1 MVTSQTIKPPEPSW
15 DQDNADLA
23 EASVLELVLMR
34 VRLRCRRRAAWL
46 AHLWGGSI
54 AEGYA
59 TFEATVQASLDDRDT
74 LEAESFWFETAE
86 EVQLI
91 NDKLGKVEQALAGDA
106 GAGLAQLAEMFR
118 LSQPEM
124 DLLQACLAPAVD
136 PSVGTVYGYLQHHA
150 GRNYATEPLAARLFG
165 SGRRAMWGPSCP
177 LARWGFVTA
186 GDAASGEQAALTVD
200 PIVSAWLQ
208 GEMRIDAAL
217 AGLVR
222 MIQPRKPL
230 ESWPVAEAIRLLQR
244 GLAREATLRLAVVGP
259 PSSGRRTFS
268 AAVAAHFGIQAVA
281 VETAEVADADWPN
294 LFMRAQRLAVLGGF
308 ALVWHGSGLNRR
320 WPGDVALAPI
330 QFVACDV
337 GEVIPASGQ
346 VIEHRIE
353 LPVPT
358 LDERRQLWKSSI
370 PESRAWQQTG
380 FEVLCERY
388 RLSAGEIVSAS
399 SRGPEGAREAATFAR
414 ELTRHRLGD
423 LARLLD
429 CPFEWEDLVLT
440 ENLRAA
446 LEDFAFEAQD
456 RARFWE
462 SPKARRLFPRGT
474 GLVALFSGPPGTG
487 KTMATQVIAAELEL
501 DLFRIDLAS
510 VVSKYIGETAK
521 HLAQIFA
528 RAARMNAVLL
538 FDEADALFSK
548 RTEVKDAHD
557 RYANADTSY
566 LLQLLEEYSGIIILA
581 SNKKQNIDPA
591 FIRRMRYVFEFP
603 RPDVPERRRIW
614 RQVIAELSDAQS
626 LGRLESAIEKLAAN
640 VDVSGAQIKNAVLA
654 SLFVARRSREPLAMT
669 HLLRGVERE
678 LSKEGRALAT
688 RERERLERNA

>member
-1 MVTSQTIKPPEPSW
+1 MVTSQTIKPPVPSW

-259 PSSGRRTFS
+259 PSSGRRTFC
-268 AAVAAHFGIQAVA
+268 GCGC
-281 VETAEVADADWPN
+281 
-294 LFMRAQRLAVLGGF
+294 RALWHSSGCRGDGRGRGRRLAQPLH
-308 ALVWHGSGLNRR
+308 ART
-320 WPGDVALAPI
+320 APRGAGR
-330 QFVACDV
+330 FC
-337 GEVIPASGQ
+337 
-346 VIEHRIE
+346 
-353 LPVPT
+353 
-358 LDERRQLWKSSI
+358 
-370 PESRAWQQTG
+370 SR
-380 FEVLCERY
+380 
-388 RLSAGEIVSAS
+388 
-399 SRGPEGAREAATFAR
+399 
-414 ELTRHRLGD
+414 
-423 LARLLD
+423 LARK
-429 CPFEWEDLVLT
+429 W
-440 ENLRAA
+440 
-446 LEDFAFEAQD
+446 
-456 RARFWE
+456 
-462 SPKARRLFPRGT
+462 S
-474 GLVALFSGPPGTG
+474 
-487 KTMATQVIAAELEL
+487 
-501 DLFRIDLAS
+501 
-510 VVSKYIGETAK
+510 
-521 HLAQIFA
+521 
-528 RAARMNAVLL
+528 
-538 FDEADALFSK
+538 
-548 RTEVKDAHD
+548 
-557 RYANADTSY
+557 
-566 LLQLLEEYSGIIILA
+566 
-581 SNKKQNIDPA
+581 
-591 FIRRMRYVFEFP
+591 
-603 RPDVPERRRIW
+603 
-614 RQVIAELSDAQS
+614 
-626 LGRLESAIEKLAAN
+626 
-640 VDVSGAQIKNAVLA
+640 
-654 SLFVARRSREPLAMT
+654 
-669 HLLRGVERE
+669 
-678 LSKEGRALAT
+678 
-688 RERERLERNA
+688 